1 MEEPKQIGSS
11 IFFFFSFC
19 EKKIKGVKMVEYVVL
34 LYVDNDIFVYIF
46 DDVDKFQEFL
56 ELHKGEKMEIL

>member
-1 MEEPKQIGSS
+1 
-11 IFFFFSFC
+11 
-19 EKKIKGVKMVEYVVL
+19 MVEYVVL